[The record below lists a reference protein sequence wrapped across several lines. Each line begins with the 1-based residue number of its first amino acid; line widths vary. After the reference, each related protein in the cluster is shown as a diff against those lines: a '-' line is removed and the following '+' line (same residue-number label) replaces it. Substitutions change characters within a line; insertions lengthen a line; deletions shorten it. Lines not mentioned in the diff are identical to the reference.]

1 MIDKTDFLVIG
12 SGLAGLSFALEACR
26 HGSVL
31 VVTKS
36 DPREGS
42 TQYAQGGVAAVL
54 APDDS
59 WESHLADTLVAGAG
73 LCERA
78 VVETT
83 VRQGTQRIRWL
94 ESLGVRFSAAPG
106 GAMDLGLEGGHSRR
120 RVAHVADLTGRS
132 IMDVLWERV
141 RQESNI
147 QVVEN
152 ALAIDLIT
160 ADKLGGPGDG
170 DRCLGA
176 YILEAKAGRI
186 RTVLARRTLLA
197 TGGCGKVYLV
207 TSNPDVATGDGI
219 AMAYRAGVKVAN
231 MEFIQ
236 FHPTCLYHPK
246 AKSFLISEA
255 LRGEGGR
262 LVNREGVRFM
272 KTQHPLGELA
282 PRDIVAR
289 GIDVELKRSGA
300 DNVFL
305 DMSHLDR
312 DFLLKRFPNIFQ
324 RCLELGI
331 DMSREPIP
339 VVPGAH
345 YCCGGVMT
353 DTEGR
358 TSLPGLYAAGEVA
371 YTGLHGANRLA
382 SNSLLEALVFA
393 YRAAR
398 AAAADQTAQT
408 IAFPSQL
415 PAWNVGLAIDSDERI
430 VVTQAWDEIRS
441 FMWRYVSI
449 VRSNNRL
456 ERAQRRIDLVREEIN
471 GDWWRYQPFA
481 DLVELRNLAQ
491 VAQLIVT
498 SALARHESRGLHFNL
513 DYPEPDDLHFG
524 RPTVLWKG
532 RRKHPEQ

>member
-1 MIDKTDFLVIG
+1 MTDKTDFLVIG

-26 HGSVL
+26 RGSVL
-31 VVTKS
+31 VITKD
-36 DPREGS
+36 DPHEGS

-54 APDDS
+54 GPDDS
-59 WESHLADTLVAGAG
+59 WQSHLADTLTAGAG
-73 LCERA
+73 LCDRA

-83 VRQGTQRIRWL
+83 VREGPDRIRWL
-94 ESLGVRFSAAPG
+94 EELGVRFSAGPDG
-106 GAMDLGLEGGHSRR
+106 GRDLGLEGGHSHR
-120 RVAHVADLTGRS
+120 RVAHVADMTGRN
-132 IMDVLWERV
+132 IMAVLWE
-141 RQESNI
+141 
-147 QVVEN
+147 QVAREPAIEVVGGS
-152 ALAIDLIT
+152 LAIDLIT
-160 ADKLGGPGDG
+160 ADKLRGPRDG

-176 YILEAKAGRI
+176 YVLEAKTGRI
-186 RTVLARRTLLA
+186 RTVLARNTLLA

-231 MEFIQ
+231 LEFVQ

-262 LVNREGVRFM
+262 LVNRDGVRFM
-272 KTQHPLGELA
+272 QAQHPLGELA

-312 DFLLKRFPNIFQ
+312 GFLQQRFPNIYT

-353 DTEGR
+353 DTDGR
-358 TSLPGLYAAGEVA
+358 TCLPGLFAAGEVA

-393 YRAAR
+393 HRVAQAAV
-398 AAAADQTAQT
+398 AEQEAQPFS
-408 IAFPSQL
+408 FPAEA

-449 VRSNNRL
+449 VRSNTRL

-471 GDWWRYQPFA
+471 GDWWRCQPFA

-513 DYPEPDDLHFG
+513 DYPQADDLHFG

-532 RRKHPEQ
+532 RRLAR